1 MLDEDPVN
9 PYQAKTENIQNEKEA
24 DNLMRS
30 HPPRLD
36 NLKDKPS
43 KKPNRPHQP
52 KSENITEEKRA
63 DWQYYYYYDDDY
75 YYKTS
80 IEPNTEL
87 YVISFI

>member
-1 MLDEDPVN
+1 MNKLQCTVNLGVCDKLNCFLFISKFAAVLDEDPVN

-52 KSENITEEKRA
+52 K
-63 DWQYYYYYDDDY
+63 
-75 YYKTS
+75 
-80 IEPNTEL
+80 
-87 YVISFI
+87 

>member
-1 MLDEDPVN
+1 MYCQFKRLYGVCDKLNCFLFISKFAAVLDEDPVN

-52 KSENITEEKRA
+52 K
-63 DWQYYYYYDDDY
+63 
-75 YYKTS
+75 
-80 IEPNTEL
+80 
-87 YVISFI
+87 